1 MRLKSWG
8 ATFSTPTVFAKFLTT
23 YQTTFSV
30 RPSPQTTP
38 FLLMHRNNRP
48 DVVPDAWVHP
58 SIFVLG
64 CDGYSVFGSGH
75 RNRESIDP
83 TRHTRH
89 GNHAP
94 RPFSP
99 MPK

>member
-1 MRLKSWG
+1 MRRKSWG

-48 DVVPDAWVHP
+48 EAVTAARV
-58 SIFVLG
+58 
-64 CDGYSVFGSGH
+64 
-75 RNRESIDP
+75 
-83 TRHTRH
+83 
-89 GNHAP
+89 
-94 RPFSP
+94 
-99 MPK
+99 